1 MAGRRML
8 TAGRALLGLS
18 LGLVLATLGHPL
30 SVRADSPIAVTMD
43 LSGHPRSGSAFTF
56 TLGFPNGFSVP
67 ADATCSRELRW
78 GDTASLHHSEF
89 NETFGSIEMRGKAV
103 DGYCDHWTLTIPY
116 SASAQWLYDYQM
128 YDSSNTAYDLT
139 SFEPGS
145 GLPIIAGSNGA
156 AAGSGI
162 ASSSL
167 PGVWLS
173 MPKGSLIGDRVT
185 ATAHPIG
192 GYVQPPGGAS
202 WLAGVGTGGSP
213 TIASETNHRLTFTF
227 TAKVAGSISVFYN
240 DKGEI
245 YNGDFAGAG
254 IDPRVGRRAPE
265 PTPVPI
271 PKPTASAAR
280 ATSATPPASAGVT
293 TLPSPLPEASA
304 AASATPSSGA
314 IALAGGTASTSPPPS
329 GALPASGASSLD
341 GTPLVLAIGGLTAL
355 AAAGLALVLRRRRL
369 AG

>member
-1 MAGRRML
+1 L
-8 TAGRALLGLS
+8 TAWRVLLALS
-18 LGLVLATLGHPL
+18 LGLVLATLGHPP

-67 ADATCSRELRW
+67 ADATCSWELRW
-78 GDTASLHHSEF
+78 GDTASLYHSEF
-89 NETFGSIEMRGKAV
+89 NETFGSIEMRGNAASA
-103 DGYCDHWTLTIPY
+103 YCDHWTLTIPY

-139 SFEPGS
+139 SFESGQ
-145 GLPIIAGSNGA
+145 GLPIIAGSNGVP
-156 AAGSGI
+156 AGSGI

-173 MPKGSLIGDRVT
+173 MPKGSLVGDRVT

-192 GYVQPPGGAS
+192 GYTQPPGGAL

-254 IDPRVGRRAPE
+254 IDPRVGRRAPK
-265 PTPVPI
+265 PTPLPT
-271 PKPTASAAR
+271 PMPTASAA
-280 ATSATPPASAGVT
+280 SAKPPASAAVT
-293 TLPSPLPEASA
+293 TSPSSVPEASA
-304 AASATPSSGA
+304 AASAAPSGGE
-314 IALAGGTASTSPPPS
+314 IALAGGTAPTSPPLS
-329 GALPASGASSLD
+329 NALPASGPSSLD
-341 GTPLVLAIGGLTAL
+341 GTSLVLGIGGLTAL
-355 AAAGLALVLRRRRL
+355 AGAGLALVLRRRRL